1 MKISKPNK
9 RILILCEGVTEY
21 LYAKSLQSELPRSLQ
36 RSVSI
41 EIDNNAKNND
51 PRSLA
56 DEARRRK
63 RKAIKEKKPFEFDL
77 FDFIWLFFDHDNWPQ
92 LEDAFQII
100 ESENFCIAYSS
111 ICMEHWFILHF
122 EDCGKSFQS
131 GAEALHRLKLLWP
144 SYHKTKLKHYEL
156 LKTQLSTA
164 KVRAKTL
171 RKTVQTEIPKY
182 QRNPYFTID
191 KLIDFFSELK

>member
-21 LYAKSLQSELPRSLQ
+21 LYAKSLQSELPRNLQ

-41 EIDNNAKNND
+41 EIDNTTKNND
-51 PRSLA
+51 PRGLA

-63 RKAIKEKKPFEFDL
+63 RKAIKEKNP

-92 LEDAFQII
+92 LEAAFQII

-111 ICMEHWFILHF
+111 ICIEHWFILHF

-131 GAEALHRLKLLWP
+131 GTEALHRLKSLWP
-144 SYHKTKLKHYEL
+144 AYHKTKLKHYEL

-164 KVRAKTL
+164 KDRAKIL

-182 QRNPYFTID
+182 QRNPYITID
-191 KLIDFFSELK
+191 KLIDFFHELK